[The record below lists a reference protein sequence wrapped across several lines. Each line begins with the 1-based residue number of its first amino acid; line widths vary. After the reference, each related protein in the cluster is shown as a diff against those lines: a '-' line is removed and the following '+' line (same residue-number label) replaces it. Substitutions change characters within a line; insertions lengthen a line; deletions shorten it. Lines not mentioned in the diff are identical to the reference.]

1 MKRIVLKLSGE
12 VLANKKDGIYDMSFV
27 DRVAASIK
35 AAADEGYE
43 IALVVGAG
51 NIWRGRQGVDMDRID
66 ADRMG
71 MLATVINAIC
81 MKDAIKRAGGEAVAM
96 TSVPMEPFAEKY
108 SSEAAKAALSAGKVV
123 VFGAG
128 LGIPFLSTDT
138 TGAVRSAEIEADAM
152 LMAKNV
158 DYIYTADPRVDKNAR
173 RLERVKASEVLAM
186 NLKAIDATATA
197 FCLSNNMPI
206 HVFGLKNPTDIIK
219 AVRGECV
226 GTVVTAE

>member
-12 VLANKKDGIYDMSFV
+12 VLANGKDGIYDMSFV
-27 DRVAASIK
+27 DEVAKNVK
-35 AAADEGYE
+35 AAVDEGYE
-43 IALVVGAG
+43 IGLVVGAG

-81 MKDAIKRAGGEAVAM
+81 MKDAIKRAGGDAIAM
-96 TSVPMEPFAEKY
+96 TSVPMEPFAERY
-108 SSEAAKAALSAGKVV
+108 SSERAIEALESGKVV

-138 TGAVRSAEIEADAM
+138 TGAVRSAEIQADAM

-158 DYIYTADPRVDKNAR
+158 DYIYTDDPRKNPDAKK
-173 RLERVKASEVLAM
+173 LETVKASEVLAM
-186 NLKAIDATATA
+186 NLKALDATATA
-197 FCLSNNMPI
+197 FCLSTGMPI
-206 HVFGLKNPTDIIK
+206 KVFGLTEPGDILRAI
-219 AVRGECV
+219 RGNV
-226 GTVVTAE
+226 DGTVITAE

>member
-27 DRVAASIK
+27 DRVARSIK
-35 AAADEGYE
+35 CAVDEGYE

-51 NIWRGRQGVDMDRID
+51 NIWRGRQGTDMDRID

-81 MKDAIKRAGGEAVAM
+81 MKDAIKRAGGDAIAM
-96 TSVPMEPFAEKY
+96 TSVPMEPFADRY
-108 SSEAAKAALSAGKVV
+108 SSERAKEALSSGKVV

-138 TGAVRSAEIEADAM
+138 TGAVRSAEIDADAM

-158 DYIYTADPRVDKNAR
+158 NYIYTDDPKKNPDAKK
-173 RLERVKASEVLAM
+173 LEVVKASDVLGM
-186 NLKAIDATATA
+186 NLKALDATATA
-197 FCLSNNMPI
+197 FCLSTGMPI
-206 HVFGLKNPTDIIK
+206 KVFGLEEPEDILRAI
-219 AVRGECV
+219 RGEIS

>member
-12 VLANKKDGIYDMSFV
+12 VLANGSDGIYDMSFV
-27 DRVAASIK
+27 DRVAGAIK
-35 AAADEGYE
+35 TATDEGYE

-81 MKDAIKRAGGEAVAM
+81 MKDAIKRAGGKAIAM
-96 TSVPMEPFAEKY
+96 TSVAMEPFAEKY
-108 SSEAAKAALSAGKVV
+108 SSEKAKEALESGSVV

-158 DYIYTADPRVDKNAR
+158 DYIYTDDPRKNPEAKK
-173 RLERVKASEVLAM
+173 LETVKASEVLAM
-186 NLKAIDATATA
+186 NLKALDATATA
-197 FCLSNNMPI
+197 FCLSTGMPI
-206 HVFGLKNPTDIIK
+206 KVFGLKEPEDILRAI
-219 AVRGECV
+219 RGEV
-226 GTVVTAE
+226 LGTVITAE

>member
-27 DRVAASIK
+27 DRVAASIV
-35 AAADEGYE
+35 AAVNEGYE

-51 NIWRGRQGVDMDRID
+51 NIWRGRQGVDMDRVD

-81 MKDAIKRAGGEAVAM
+81 MKDAIKRAGGDAVAM
-96 TSVPMEPFAEKY
+96 TSVPMEPFAERY
-108 SSEAAKAALSAGKVV
+108 SGEAAKAALDAGKVV

-138 TGAVRSAEIEADAM
+138 TGAVRSAEIGADAM

-158 DYIYTADPRVDKNAR
+158 DYIYTADPKTCPDAKK
-173 RLERVKASEVLAM
+173 LEVVKASEVLAM

-197 FCLSNNMPI
+197 FCLSSNMPI
-206 HVFGLKNPTDIIK
+206 HVFGLKDPLDIVK
-219 AVRGECV
+219 ALEGKTV
-226 GTVVTAE
+226 GTVITAE

>member
-1 MKRIVLKLSGE
+1 
-12 VLANKKDGIYDMSFV
+12 
-27 DRVAASIK
+27 
-35 AAADEGYE
+35 
-43 IALVVGAG
+43 
-51 NIWRGRQGVDMDRID
+51 MDRID

-158 DYIYTADPRVDKNAR
+158 DYIYTADPRTCPDAKK
-173 RLERVKASEVLAM
+173 LEVVKASEVLAM
-186 NLKAIDATATA
+186 NLKALDATATA
-197 FCLSNNMPI
+197 FCLSTGMPI
-206 HVFGLKNPTDIIK
+206 KVFGLREPEDILRAI
-219 AVRGECV
+219 RGEV
-226 GTVVTAE
+226 SGTVITAE

>member
-12 VLANKKDGIYDMSFV
+12 VLANGKDGIYDMSFV
-27 DRVAASIK
+27 DEVAKNIK
-35 AAADEGYE
+35 AAVDEGYE
-43 IALVVGAG
+43 IGLVVGAG

-81 MKDAIKRAGGEAVAM
+81 MKDAIKRAGGDAIAM
-96 TSVPMEPFAEKY
+96 TSVPMEPFAERY
-108 SSEAAKAALSAGKVV
+108 SSERAIEALESGKVV

-138 TGAVRSAEIEADAM
+138 TGAVRSAEIQADAM

-158 DYIYTADPRVDKNAR
+158 DYIYTDDPRKNPDAK
-173 RLERVKASEVLAM
+173 RLETVKASDVLAM
-186 NLKAIDATATA
+186 NLKALDATATA
-197 FCLSNNMPI
+197 FCLSTGMPI
-206 HVFGLKNPTDIIK
+206 KVFGLKEPADILRAI
-219 AVRGECV
+219 RGNV
-226 GTVVTAE
+226 DGTVITAE